1 MRLARGRAAAIIAA
15 PSAAAIVPAAT
26 VGPVLDRTSTATA
39 SPGGLDRRGGHHC
52 RKSRAYCRRF
62 GLYLN
67 QYHCH
72 RSPCNR
78 RDIRRHRRHGH

>member
-1 MRLARGRAAAIIAA
+1 MRSARSRFAAVIAA
-15 PSAAAIVPAAT
+15 LSLAAIVSAASI
-26 VGPVLDRTSTATA
+26 GPTPGQSDTATA
-39 SPGGLDRRGGHHC
+39 SPGGLDSRGGHHC
-52 RKSRAYCRRF
+52 RKSRRYCRRF

-72 RSPCNR
+72 RDPCNR